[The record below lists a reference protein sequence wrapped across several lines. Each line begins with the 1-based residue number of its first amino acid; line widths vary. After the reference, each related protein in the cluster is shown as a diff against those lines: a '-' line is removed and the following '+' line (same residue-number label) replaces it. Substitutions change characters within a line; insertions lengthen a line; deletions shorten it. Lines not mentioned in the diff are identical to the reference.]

1 MSTIG
6 IDYSMSTPAMCLMG
20 ESTAFNDCKFY
31 YLTGVKKAEG
41 IFYRGNIIGTLHK
54 EYYSEQ
60 ERFDDI
66 SDFFLT
72 KIPITKPAPSIAI
85 EDYSFGSTGRI
96 FNIAEN
102 TGLLK
107 HKLWEVGYKFS
118 VVAPTTIKKYA
129 SGKGNADKV
138 KMYETFVKE
147 TGIELS
153 KIMFPDRALGSPV
166 SDIVD
171 SYYIAKFIR
180 TNS

>member
-1 MSTIG
+1 MSC
-6 IDYSMSTPAMCLMG
+6 PAMCLMG
-20 ESTAFNDCKFY
+20 DSPTFDDCKFF

-41 IFYRGNIIGTLHK
+41 IFLKGKITGTLHK

-72 KIPITKPAPSIAI
+72 KIPMKPLPDIAI
-85 EDYSFGSTGRI
+85 EDYSFGSKGRV

-107 HKLWEVGYKFS
+107 HKLWEVGYKFN
-118 VVAPTTIKKYA
+118 VVAPTTVKKFA
-129 SGKGNADKV
+129 TGKGNADKE
-138 KMYETFVKE
+138 KMYEAFVKE
-147 TGIELS
+147 TGIDIS

-171 SYYIAKFIR
+171 SYYIAKYLKS
-180 TNS
+180 TKVSNNS